1 MQGSRADIGIHDQSY
16 RVAIG
21 EAIKARFA
29 EAEII
34 DPIEMH
40 PEGGLNYGPEE
51 AKRTLLELA
60 EEAARA
66 DVLIAYLPEAS
77 MGTAVEMWQ
86 AYRAGKPILTISPLA
101 ENWVVRFLSTRV
113 FPSLG
118 AFESFVAEGELE
130 KLLEGWEFDKLVSL
144 GQNENVPL

>member
-1 MQGSRADIGIHDQSY
+1 MQGSRTDVGIHDQSY
-16 RVAIG
+16 RVAVRA
-21 EAIKARFA
+21 AIRARFP

-34 DPIEMH
+34 DPIELH
-40 PEGGLNYGPEE
+40 PDSGLSYGPEE
-51 AKRTLLELA
+51 ARRAMLELA
-60 EEAARA
+60 AEAARA

-86 AYRAGKPILTISPLA
+86 AYRAGRPILTISPLG
-101 ENWVVRFLSTRV
+101 ENWVVKFLSTRV

-130 KLLEGWEFDKLVSL
+130 KLLEDW
-144 GQNENVPL
+144 

>member
-1 MQGSRADIGIHDQSY
+1 MQGSLVGVGIHDQGY
-16 RVAIG
+16 RAAIG
-21 EAIKARFA
+21 VAIKARFTD
-29 EAEII
+29 AEIV
-34 DPIEMH
+34 DPIELH
-40 PEGGLNYGPEE
+40 PDAGLSYGPEE
-51 AKRTLLELA
+51 ARRAMLELT

-86 AYRAGKPILTISPLA
+86 AYVAGKPILTISPLG

-130 KLLEGWEFDKLVSL
+130 KLLESWEFDKFVSL
-144 GQNENVPL
+144 G

>member
-1 MQGSRADIGIHDQSY
+1 MRFFIAGIMQGSLADVGIHDQSY

-21 EAIKARFA
+21 EAIRARFA

-34 DPIEMH
+34 DPIELH
-40 PEGGLNYGPEE
+40 PEGGLNYGAEE

-86 AYRAGKPILTISPLA
+86 AYRAGKPVLTISPLA

-130 KLLEGWEFDKLVSL
+130 KLLDGW
-144 GQNENVPL
+144 

>member
-1 MQGSRADIGIHDQSY
+1 MQGSRTDVGIHDQSY

-21 EAIKARFA
+21 AAIKARFTD
-29 EAEII
+29 AEIV
-34 DPIEMH
+34 DPIELH
-40 PEGGLNYGPEE
+40 PDAGLSYGPEE
-51 AKRTLLELA
+51 ARRAMLELT

-101 ENWVVRFLSTRV
+101 ENWVVKFLSTRV
-113 FPSLG
+113 FPSLE

-130 KLLEGWEFDKLVSL
+130 RWLEGK
-144 GQNENVPL
+144 GG

>member
-1 MQGSRADIGIHDQSY
+1 VLRFFIAGIMQGSHIDISIHDQSY
-16 RVAIG
+16 RASIG
-21 EAIKARFA
+21 AAIKARFS

-34 DPIEMH
+34 DPMELH
-40 PEGGLNYGPEE
+40 PDGGVKYGPEK
-51 AKRTLLELA
+51 AKRTLLEMA
-60 EEAARA
+60 EEAAQA
-66 DVLIAYLPEAS
+66 DVLIAYVPEAS

-86 AYRAGKPILTISPLA
+86 AYRVGKPILSISPLA

-130 KLLEGWEFDKLVSL
+130 KLLEDWRA
-144 GQNENVPL
+144 

>member
-1 MQGSRADIGIHDQSY
+1 LRFFVAGIMQGSRSDVDIHDQSY
-16 RVAIG
+16 RVVIGAAIR
-21 EAIKARFA
+21 AHFT

-34 DPIEMH
+34 DPIELH
-40 PEGGLNYGPEE
+40 PDAGLNYGPEE
-51 AKRTLLELA
+51 AKRVLLELA

-101 ENWVVRFLSTRV
+101 ENWVVKFLSTRV

-118 AFESFVAEGELE
+118 DFESFVAKGELE
-130 KLLEGWEFDKLVSL
+130 KLLERGGFGL
-144 GQNENVPL
+144 